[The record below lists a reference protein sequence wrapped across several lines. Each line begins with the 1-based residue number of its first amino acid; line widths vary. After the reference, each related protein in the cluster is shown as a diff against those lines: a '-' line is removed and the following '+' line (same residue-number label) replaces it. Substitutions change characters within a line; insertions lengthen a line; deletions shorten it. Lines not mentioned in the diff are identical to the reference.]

1 MNGFFKEFY
10 MHVHFCL
17 FDIFLFFILLEFLAK
32 DPNDQHPKKSTNLL
46 VSWTKGNIEDFFS
59 VLSSK

>member
-46 VSWTKGNIEDFFS
+46 VS
-59 VLSSK
+59 